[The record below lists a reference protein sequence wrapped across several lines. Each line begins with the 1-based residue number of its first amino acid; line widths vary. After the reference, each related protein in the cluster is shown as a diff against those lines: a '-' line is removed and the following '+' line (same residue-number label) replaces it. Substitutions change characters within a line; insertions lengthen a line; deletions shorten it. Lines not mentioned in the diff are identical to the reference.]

1 VRERMG
7 GRGWGGRG
15 GGGGRG
21 ALRVLC
27 WRACGHGTA
36 AWIRFGDHQKGG
48 RAAYLR
54 EGTFAARPNSGVVFL
69 ECFVVRY
76 KVALEHR
83 LPILD

>member
-1 VRERMG
+1 MRERMG
-7 GRGWGGRG
+7 GKGRG
-15 GGGGRG
+15 RG
-21 ALRVLC
+21 EGCAESLVLEGM
-27 WRACGHGTA
+27 WPWHRGVDPFWGY
-36 AWIRFGDHQKGG
+36 GG